1 MLSETCSI
9 LIRDLNKA
17 EKLPIHIFPYGAIT
31 KNREGADMNELF
43 DRDVGLDE
51 TVDDRRL
58 GDDGPILDDATLAHP
73 LSSGESDR
81 LALLEMN
88 FADLNRMVFASPSP
102 KSSSANRHRQC

>member
-1 MLSETCSI
+1 MNTRTI
-9 LIRDLNKA
+9 
-17 EKLPIHIFPYGAIT
+17 
-31 KNREGADMNELF
+31 DMNELF
-43 DRDVGLDE
+43 DRDLGLDE

-58 GDDGPILDDATLAHP
+58 GNDGPILDATLAHP

-88 FADLNRMVFASPSP
+88 FAELNRMVFASPSP